1 VIVAHDGAAWLPRV
15 MDALTK
21 QTRPVQRVVAV
32 DAGSTDR
39 SGSMLAQAFGRSA
52 VFGMD
57 RTTGYG
63 VAVAKALRHRS
74 ANAHVPLSGTSR
86 EDRTEWVWLLH
97 DDSEPAPD
105 ALQRLLAGAHEAPQA
120 AVFGPKIR
128 DWSDRDILL
137 EVGTTIDRVG
147 RRVTGIEPREVDQ
160 GQHDGDRDVV
170 AVSSAGMLVR
180 RDVWDEVGGFDPGMR
195 LFREDTDFCWRVQ
208 AAGYRVRVVTS
219 AVVYHVEATARN
231 RRDDASAAPRRRR
244 QDRRN
249 ALLVLAGNLPRRPM
263 LSALAGNLVLSAVRA
278 MFFLLAKRP
287 AAALDELAAY
297 TSVAFH
303 PLRLMSVRRLRA
315 RGRQQAFGRM
325 AADLPPG
332 RSFRMLAEY
341 TTSTLSKTLP
351 AEAVGSHHA
360 TDDPSDDDSMLVDT
374 GLAQRLLTSPGV
386 LLFLTLTVVALVAER
401 SLLGSTPLGGGAL
414 VPAWGGASDLWQE
427 YVQGFHPVGIGTTA
441 SAPPYVAVLAALA
454 TVLGG
459 KPWLAVDVILLGCV
473 PLAGASA
480 FFASRRVTSYVPA
493 RVIGALAYA
502 LLPVGMGAVAAGRLG
517 TAVLLVLLPPI
528 AVLAGRVYTA
538 PRRQARRAA
547 WVAGLLIAIVT
558 AFVPLFWLITAVVV
572 AVGLA
577 LRYRRSRAL
586 DSLIVLAVPLLVLL
600 PWSFDILT
608 HPGRLFLEAGLAR
621 PGLAAVGLP
630 PRSLLLLSPGGPGL
644 PPFWVTAG
652 LVLAATVA
660 VVVSGRRGLVLAGW
674 AVGVIGLVVAAAV
687 SRVAVTGADQAA
699 PVRAW
704 PGPALAVAAA
714 GLLLAV
720 VAAVDQAPGLLRAG
734 RWRRPAG
741 LAVLALGV
749 VACTA
754 PVLAAAYWVT
764 SGVAGRVRP
773 TAGTLLPEFVSV
785 SSQTGQRLRTLVL
798 QSAPHGG
805 VTYLVLRDTNPLIG
819 TPELALPPAAQRAL
833 GKTVATLTAPAGGAV
848 ADQGRALAGFGIG
861 YVLLP
866 APVNPELAEVLD
878 GVPGL
883 RPVSATSSF
892 QLWRVIDTTARVTV
906 TEPGGTV
913 VPVASG
919 PVSVTRARVPA
930 AGGTL
935 VLAEPAGGWSASVNG
950 HPLTPLAAPVNGWAQ
965 GFRLP
970 PGGGMLSVRHSDIG
984 RMVVLGLTGIAV
996 LVVIGLGLPGSR
1008 AAAEAAREQ
1017 EAAAEAAR
1025 EQEAAAAEDD
1035 ELATPGR
1042 RRAGRGR
1049 DAEERPLRRRL
1060 LRRRKPE
1067 PGMPDTEVPDTEVPR
1082 PAVPAGSFTQRVAAV
1097 PAGVRG
1103 GWPRR
1108 GGTSGAEEPHPD
1120 DAAPSVVRSHP
1131 DSDSYPSGPDRS
1143 GAPGPERPVP
1153 VGRRRRAG
1161 PADLSGEAVSSRAPN
1176 GGATGRHSHRAGP
1189 DPLAGPGPATD
1200 PGRPRQDYGAGSDH
1214 DTPGHGHDPA
1224 GPGDDAELPRRSQ
1237 DPAPRGRGFGPRR
1250 ARRESPPAGPGDYPG
1265 GRRAP
1270 GRRAA
1275 PAPAAG
1281 AGTGSDGDT
1290 HAEHEER
1297 ERFSLP
1303 TRFGRGGRGSPQ
1315 APPSQ
1320 GERPDPAPSQRRGAR
1335 DGRPAAADGQDTG
1348 GYPSGSYDIGNYD
1361 IGSSGAGGSRRG
1373 SQDSGEFAGSSDS
1386 GGYPADGYD
1395 AGGRGN
1401 GSYASGDHDSG
1412 YPAGGYD
1419 PDGRKSGGYDAAG
1432 RGSGGYDAGGRG
1444 SGGYPAGGDDPG
1456 QAPGRERRRVRR
1468 PSHAR
1473 ATRPGT
1479 PPPGGGGQGPQPN
1492 GGQADDDA
1500 ALSPLPPLPPRTPRR
1515 GQWDEPGPRGRDRT
1529 AHDDQGDADW

>member
-1 VIVAHDGAAWLPRV
+1 
-15 MDALTK
+15 
-21 QTRPVQRVVAV
+21 
-32 DAGSTDR
+32 
-39 SGSMLAQAFGRSA
+39 
-52 VFGMD
+52 
-57 RTTGYG
+57 
-63 VAVAKALRHRS
+63 
-74 ANAHVPLSGTSR
+74 
-86 EDRTEWVWLLH
+86 
-97 DDSEPAPD
+97 
-105 ALQRLLAGAHEAPQA
+105 
-120 AVFGPKIR
+120 
-128 DWSDRDILL
+128 
-137 EVGTTIDRVG
+137 
-147 RRVTGIEPREVDQ
+147 
-160 GQHDGDRDVV
+160 
-170 AVSSAGMLVR
+170 
-180 RDVWDEVGGFDPGMR
+180 
-195 LFREDTDFCWRVQ
+195 
-208 AAGYRVRVVTS
+208 
-219 AVVYHVEATARN
+219 
-231 RRDDASAAPRRRR
+231 
-244 QDRRN
+244 
-249 ALLVLAGNLPRRPM
+249 
-263 LSALAGNLVLSAVRA
+263 
-278 MFFLLAKRP
+278 
-287 AAALDELAAY
+287 
-297 TSVAFH
+297 
-303 PLRLMSVRRLRA
+303 
-315 RGRQQAFGRM
+315 
-325 AADLPPG
+325 
-332 RSFRMLAEY
+332 
-341 TTSTLSKTLP
+341 
-351 AEAVGSHHA
+351 
-360 TDDPSDDDSMLVDT
+360 
-374 GLAQRLLTSPGV
+374 
-386 LLFLTLTVVALVAER
+386 
-401 SLLGSTPLGGGAL
+401 
-414 VPAWGGASDLWQE
+414 
-427 YVQGFHPVGIGTTA
+427 
-441 SAPPYVAVLAALA
+441 
-454 TVLGG
+454 
-459 KPWLAVDVILLGCV
+459 
-473 PLAGASA
+473 
-480 FFASRRVTSYVPA
+480 
-493 RVIGALAYA
+493 
-502 LLPVGMGAVAAGRLG
+502 
-517 TAVLLVLLPPI
+517 
-528 AVLAGRVYTA
+528 
-538 PRRQARRAA
+538 
-547 WVAGLLIAIVT
+547 
-558 AFVPLFWLITAVVV
+558 
-572 AVGLA
+572 
-577 LRYRRSRAL
+577 
-586 DSLIVLAVPLLVLL
+586 
-600 PWSFDILT
+600 
-608 HPGRLFLEAGLAR
+608 
-621 PGLAAVGLP
+621 
-630 PRSLLLLSPGGPGL
+630 
-644 PPFWVTAG
+644 
-652 LVLAATVA
+652 
-660 VVVSGRRGLVLAGW
+660 
-674 AVGVIGLVVAAAV
+674 
-687 SRVAVTGADQAA
+687 
-699 PVRAW
+699 
-704 PGPALAVAAA
+704 
-714 GLLLAV
+714 
-720 VAAVDQAPGLLRAG
+720 
-734 RWRRPAG
+734 
-741 LAVLALGV
+741 
-749 VACTA
+749 
-754 PVLAAAYWVT
+754 
-764 SGVAGRVRP
+764 
-773 TAGTLLPEFVSV
+773 
-785 SSQTGQRLRTLVL
+785 
-798 QSAPHGG
+798 
-805 VTYLVLRDTNPLIG
+805 
-819 TPELALPPAAQRAL
+819 
-833 GKTVATLTAPAGGAV
+833 
-848 ADQGRALAGFGIG
+848 
-861 YVLLP
+861 
-866 APVNPELAEVLD
+866 
-878 GVPGL
+878 
-883 RPVSATSSF
+883 
-892 QLWRVIDTTARVTV
+892 
-906 TEPGGTV
+906 
-913 VPVASG
+913 
-919 PVSVTRARVPA
+919 
-930 AGGTL
+930 

-1025 EQEAAAAEDD
+1025 GQEAAAAEDD
-1035 ELATPGR
+1035 ELATPGRRRAGRGREAEDDELAAPGR

-1067 PGMPDTEVPDTEVPR
+1067 PDMPDTEVPDTEVPDTEVPR
-1082 PAVPAGSFTQRVAAV
+1082 PAVPAGSFTERVAAV

-1189 DPLAGPGPATD
+1189 DRLAGSGPATD

-1224 GPGDDAELPRRSQ
+1224 GPGDDAELPRRSH
-1237 DPAPRGRGFGPRR
+1237 DPAPRGPRFGPRR

-1275 PAPAAG
+1275 PAPAAD

-1361 IGSSGAGGSRRG
+1361 IGSSGVGGSRRA

-1412 YPAGGYD
+1412 YPAGGDD

-1432 RGSGGYDAGGRG
+1432 RGSGGYDAGGRE
-1444 SGGYPAGGDDPG
+1444 SGGYPAASDDPG

-1500 ALSPLPPLPPRTPRR
+1500 VLSPLPPLPPRTPRR